1 MIKSSSPVSDEPKIA
16 CIINPKAANR
26 KWKRRK
32 FLRRYLQKN
41 FQGQLID
48 SHQDKTF
55 TIKTAKKLSSTHD
68 FIVAAGGDGTIADV
82 IHGIIISRQAKKP
95 ALGIIPL
102 GSGNGCRKSMNI
114 PRNIFSAVKLIKKGK
129 ARDID
134 LIKVDGKTAC
144 FVSIG
149 ATGAVTIDKLQNP
162 IPGLF
167 GHLWAAKLML
177 KYPKK
182 EVDVELIDGIDD
194 SGESFSKK
202 ILNLHV
208 FDCIINKTKHFGYS
222 WRVAPLAKIDD
233 GYLDITFFE
242 TKGWVYLLCF
252 PLIFFGLFQKTQK
265 HFKAKQ
271 MTIRGK
277 DLAVQYNGEPF
288 GVEDEIKL
296 QVLPRALK
304 VISSLDSK

>member
-1 MIKSSSPVSDEPKIA
+1 MNKSNPLFTNESKIA
-16 CIINPKAANR
+16 CIINPKAANL
-26 KWKRRK
+26 KWKRRR

-41 FQGQLID
+41 FPGQIID
-48 SHQDKTF
+48 SHKDKTF
-55 TIKTAKKLSSTHD
+55 TIETAKKLSSSHD
-68 FIVAAGGDGTIADV
+68 IIVVAGGDGTIADV
-82 IHGIIISRQAKKP
+82 IHGIITCGRAKKP
-95 ALGIIPL
+95 AMGIIPL
-102 GSGNGCRKSMNI
+102 GSGNGCRKSVKV

-129 ARDID
+129 PREID
-134 LIKVDGKTAC
+134 LIKIDGKTAC

-149 ATGAVTIDKLQNP
+149 ATGAVTIDKLRNP
-162 IPGLF
+162 IHGLF

-194 SGESFSKK
+194 SGEQFSQK
-202 ILNLHV
+202 ILNLNV

-252 PLIFFGLFQKTQK
+252 PLIYFGLFQKTQK

-277 DLAVQYNGEPF
+277 DLAAQYNGEPF

-296 QVLPRALK
+296 KVLPRALK
-304 VISSLDSK
+304 VISSLDR